1 MVDKTSPTRVDH
13 EALAA
18 LGTCDKV
25 GILRR
30 RIMSKASAAVGVCC
44 RTVGGDEEAEIR
56 GVGPAAGRGPSIP
69 TGAGEGWAEVEVGEL
84 GGS

>member
-1 MVDKTSPTRVDH
+1 MRDDDLRSLARTEKIDK
-13 EALAA
+13 A
-18 LGTCDKV
+18 G
-25 GILRR
+25 
-30 RIMSKASAAVGVCC
+30 KASAAVGVCC

-56 GVGPAAGRGPSIP
+56 GVGPAVGRGPSIP